1 MVNKTRQIEP
11 GKLTAYERWELPNI
25 GTDKPAGPQTN
36 AATNKIRPPTAD
48 EIEAIRQ
55 QAYDEGKQEG
65 YQAGL
70 AEGKQEGL
78 PLGKQEG
85 FEQGLEQGLAEGQ
98 ALIEA
103 RLHQLDQLLS
113 ELIAPVEKQQNL
125 IEEAMLNVSMA
136 VARAVIYREL
146 SIDSSSIQLAVERIL
161 NDLPKADKGFVLRIH
176 PQDETAVAP
185 VLKRYESG
193 MTLKLDDKLSA
204 GGCVLDSSTQF
215 IDYTIEKRFQK
226 TVQSMLS
233 AAIQNVSEQSGHELP
248 SSINA
253 LTDYPTD
260 VLTDGLHEASDAQ
273 SQTEDTLQ
281 VTADELSTETGN
293 SEHLEDQGSVA
304 VEETDP
310 AQAKD
315 KHSEPAADEDSGPDD
330 QSEQHDAP

>member
-1 MVNKTRQIEP
+1 MVNKTRQVEP

-25 GTDKPAGPQTN
+25 GTDNKAAPPPN
-36 AATNKIRPPTAD
+36 AATNKIRPPTAE

-70 AEGKQEGL
+70 AQGKQEGL
-78 PLGKQEG
+78 PLGKEEG
-85 FEQGLEQGLAEGQ
+85 FEQGFEQGLAEGQ
-98 ALIEA
+98 TRIEA
-103 RLHQLDQLLS
+103 RLLQLDQLLS
-113 ELIAPVEKQQNL
+113 ELIVPIEKQQNL

-146 SIDSSSIQLAVERIL
+146 SIDSSSINRALEKIL

-176 PQDETAVAP
+176 PQDESAVAP
-185 VLKRYESG
+185 VLKRHNSAIS
-193 MTLKLDDKLSA
+193 LKLDDKLSV

-260 VLTDGLHEASDAQ
+260 VLD
-273 SQTEDTLQ
+273 DTSESEP
-281 VTADELSTETGN
+281 DM
-293 SEHLEDQGSVA
+293 SEHSQAVRDDMLEP
-304 VEETDP
+304 ETLD
-310 AQAKD
+310 D
-315 KHSEPAADEDSGPDD
+315 SEPLSEPPLDSIKDQDSEPEAKGEPDD
-330 QSEQHDAP
+330 AS